1 MSVFFFAIAA
11 FIVIAGGIG
20 VVAARN
26 IVYAALS
33 LLAVMVGTAGIFLIG
48 LAEFLALVQ
57 LLIYGGAVVIVILFA
72 LMLTRIQDFALLSAN
87 KHWPLALIVS
97 ISFLVLFLISI
108 LVNKRTITEMSGVDI
123 SELGLTLFA
132 DWAIPFELASLVL
145 LIALIGAVVV
155 VRRDN
160 EENR

>member
-72 LMLTRIQDFALLSAN
+72 LMLTRIQDFEFLSAN
-87 KHWPLALIVS
+87 KYWPLALIVS

>member
-1 MSVFFFAIAA
+1 MSVVFFAIAA
-11 FIVIAGGIG
+11 ILVISGGIG

-33 LLAVMVGTAGIFLIG
+33 LLVAMVGTAGVFLIG

-57 LLIYGGAVVIVILFA
+57 LLIYGGAVVIVILFS
-72 LMLTRIQDFALLSAN
+72 LMLTRIQDFEFLTAN
-87 KHWPLALIVS
+87 KQWPIALIVAMC
-97 ISFLVLFLISI
+97 LLGLLGISI
-108 LVNKRTITEMSGVDI
+108 LVEGSATTTMGSTNI
-123 SELGLTLFA
+123 SELGLSLFS

-160 EENR
+160 GEDK

>member
-72 LMLTRIQDFALLSAN
+72 LMLTRIQDFEFLSPN

-132 DWAIPFELASLVL
+132 DWAIPFDPASLVL

>member
-1 MSVFFFAIAA
+1 MYK
-11 FIVIAGGIG
+11 
-20 VVAARN
+20 R
-26 IVYAALS
+26 
-33 LLAVMVGTAGIFLIG
+33 
-48 LAEFLALVQ
+48 Q
-57 LLIYGGAVVIVILFA
+57 
-72 LMLTRIQDFALLSAN
+72 
-87 KHWPLALIVS
+87 
-97 ISFLVLFLISI
+97 VLFLISI

>member
-1 MSVFFFAIAA
+1 MSVVFFAIAA
-11 FIVIAGGIG
+11 TLVISGGIG

-33 LLAVMVGTAGIFLIG
+33 LLVAMVGTAGVFLIG

-57 LLIYGGAVVIVILFA
+57 LLIYGGAVVIVILFS
-72 LMLTRIQDFALLSAN
+72 LMLTRIQDFEFLKAN
-87 KHWPLALIVS
+87 RQWPIALIVAMS
-97 ISFLVLFLISI
+97 LLGLLGIPILIEDSTTTTMGST
-108 LVNKRTITEMSGVDI
+108 NI
-123 SELGLTLFA
+123 SELGLSLFS

-160 EENR
+160 GEDK

>member
-1 MSVFFFAIAA
+1 MSVVFFTVAAIL
-11 FIVIAGGIG
+11 VISGGIG

-33 LLAVMVGTAGIFLIG
+33 LLIAMIGTAGIFLIG

-57 LLIYGGAVVIVILFA
+57 LLIYGGAVVIVILFS
-72 LMLTRIQDFALLSAN
+72 LMLTRIQDFEFLTTN
-87 KHWPLALIVS
+87 KQWPIALIVAMCLLGLLA
-97 ISFLVLFLISI
+97 ISVLVGDS
-108 LVNKRTITEMSGVDI
+108 TATTMGSTDI
-123 SELGLTLFA
+123 SELGLSLFS

-145 LIALIGAVVV
+145 LIALIGAVVI

-160 EENR
+160 EENK

>member
-1 MSVFFFAIAA
+1 MRVFFFAIAA

-26 IVYAALS
+26 IVYAASS

-97 ISFLVLFLISI
+97 ISSLVLFLISI
-108 LVNKRTITEMSGVDI
+108 LVNKRTITEMSGI
-123 SELGLTLFA
+123 GIFEIGLTLFA
-132 DWAIPFELASLVL
+132 DWAIPF
-145 LIALIGAVVV
+145 
-155 VRRDN
+155 
-160 EENR
+160 

>member
-1 MSVFFFAIAA
+1 MSVVFFAIAA
-11 FIVIAGGIG
+11 ILVISGGIG

-33 LLAVMVGTAGIFLIG
+33 LLVAMVGTAGVFLIG

-57 LLIYGGAVVIVILFA
+57 LLIYGGAVVIVILFS
-72 LMLTRIQDFALLSAN
+72 LMLTKIQDFEFLTSN
-87 KHWPLALIVS
+87 KQWPIALIVA
-97 ISFLVLFLISI
+97 ICLLGLLGISI
-108 LVNKRTITEMSGVDI
+108 LVEGSATTTMGSTNI
-123 SELGLTLFA
+123 SELGLSLFS

-160 EENR
+160 GEDK